1 MRNYLQK
8 FRMKKIAVIIFWVYA
23 SLNAFAQQDAL
34 YTQYMFNTLAINPA
48 YAGSRNVLSATAL
61 SRSQWVN
68 IEGAP
73 KTQTFSFDA
82 AMPNKRVGLGI
93 QVFNDQLGITK
104 TTGAYLSYAYRIPI
118 NNATLALG
126 VQGGVANFRA
136 DFSSVDLNTGSPVD
150 PSFSSN
156 INKMLPN
163 YGFGIY
169 FNTDRFYLGI
179 STPHLLD
186 NRFTDENS
194 VLVTNK
200 LVAKQYMHLF
210 LTSGFVINLDNDFK
224 LKPSILFKGVMGA
237 PVQLDANLNLWIKD
251 RLSIGGQYRTGDSF
265 AGLFE
270 LQVSDQLRFGYAYDH
285 TVSKLGKHNSGSH
298 EVMVRY
304 EFGFSKSRIVAPRY
318 F

>member
-1 MRNYLQK
+1 
-8 FRMKKIAVIIFWVYA
+8 MKKIAIIIFGVFT
-23 SLNAFAQQDAL
+23 SLSAVAQQDAL

-61 SRSQWVN
+61 SRTQWVG
-68 IEGAP
+68 IDGAP
-73 KTQTFSFDA
+73 RTQTLSFDA

-93 QVFNDQLGITK
+93 QIFNDQLGITK

-118 NNATLALG
+118 NNGTLALG

-136 DFSSVDLNTGSPVD
+136 DFSAVDLNTGSPID
-150 PSFSSN
+150 PSFSNN

-169 FNTDRFYLGI
+169 YNTDKFYLGVA
-179 STPHLLD
+179 TPHLLD
-186 NRFTDENS
+186 NRFTDDNS
-194 VLVTNK
+194 VLVTNG

-210 LTSGFVINLDNDFK
+210 VTTGVVLNLGDDFK
-224 LKPSILFKGVMGA
+224 LKPSALFKGVMGA
-237 PVQLDANLNLWIKD
+237 PLQLDVNANLWIKD
-251 RLSIGGQYRTGDSF
+251 KLSIGGQYRTGDAF

-270 LQVSDQLRFGYAYDH
+270 LQISDQFRVGYAYDH
-285 TVSKLGKHNSGSH
+285 TVSKLGRHNSGSH
-298 EVMVRY
+298 EIMVRY